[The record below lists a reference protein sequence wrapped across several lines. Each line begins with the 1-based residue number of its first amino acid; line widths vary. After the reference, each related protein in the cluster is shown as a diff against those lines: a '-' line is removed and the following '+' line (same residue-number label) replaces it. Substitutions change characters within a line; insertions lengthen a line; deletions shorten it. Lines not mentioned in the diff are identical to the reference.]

1 MTKSFAEKVA
11 LVTGGASGIG
21 RAAALGF
28 AREGARLIVAD
39 IDAEGGE
46 ATAHL
51 IRDQGGEAIFLK
63 TDISQSDDVKKLISS
78 TVDCYGMLDFAF
90 NNAGI
95 TPHIRP
101 ITETSEEVWNT
112 VMETNSKGTW
122 LCVKHELEQMYEQG
136 FGAIVNTSS
145 VLGLVGSPF
154 KISPYTASKH
164 SIVGITREAALEAA
178 PRGIRVNCVCPGLID
193 TPMIKRNFDEPTLS
207 ALDKIIP
214 AGRMGRPEEVAEAA
228 IFLCSD
234 AASFITGSCLIVD
247 GGFTAV

>member
-1 MTKSFAEKVA
+1 MTKLFAEKTA

-21 RAAALGF
+21 RATAMGF
-28 AREGARLIVAD
+28 AREGARVIIAD
-39 IDAEGGE
+39 IDAEGG
-46 ATAHL
+46 TTTVQM
-51 IRDQGGEAIFLK
+51 IRDQGGEASFLK
-63 TDISQSDDVKKLISS
+63 TDISEPDDVKKLISS
-78 TVDCYGMLDFAF
+78 TVDRYGSLHFAF

-95 TPHIRP
+95 TPHVRP
-101 ITETSEEVWNT
+101 ITETGEEVWNA

-178 PRGIRVNCVCPGLID
+178 LLGIRVNCVCPGLID
-193 TPMIKRNFDEPTLS
+193 TPMIKANFDGPTLS
-207 ALDKIIP
+207 VLNKIIP
-214 AGRMGRPEEVAEAA
+214 AGRMGRPEEVAEAV